1 MRFFEVVVAL
11 AIREFE
17 HRRSKLTSWERRK
30 INSRTRMY
38 FFMKG
43 SRVVL
48 RGVRLRDEPLTHCV
62 FWNSLGNEI
71 WSIYNA
77 KYSEMWTF
85 YTPCVFV
92 AVSGDFCHETAR
104 QCRVTLSAGV
114 TICHVNVS
122 RWGNPPGRDRG
133 YGKKFKSE
141 TRMFWNFVHFLTV
154 SWQKS
159 RETVTDTQG
168 V

>member
-1 MRFFEVVVAL
+1 MRFFEVAVVL
-11 AIREFE
+11 ATREFE

-48 RGVRLRDEPLTHCV
+48 RDVRLREEPLTHYV

-92 AVSGDFCHETAR
+92 AVSGDFCHEMYKVLKHKCFALEPFFMKATPAR
-104 QCRVTLSAGV
+104 RVT
-114 TICHVNVS
+114 
-122 RWGNPPGRDRG
+122 PPWDVYMAKAR
-133 YGKKFKSE
+133 
-141 TRMFWNFVHFLTV
+141 
-154 SWQKS
+154 SWSGSIQ
-159 RETVTDTQG
+159 TY
-168 V
+168 

>member
-1 MRFFEVVVAL
+1 MLIAWQMKFDTPVENRWTTQTCYFRACLHGCGGPQVGEVTRLAVVEKWNAFTCNPRSAVVKFREVVVGL

-38 FFMKG
+38 HFMKG

-48 RGVRLRDEPLTHCV
+48 RGVRLREEPLTHYV

-92 AVSGDFCHETAR
+92 AVSGDFCHETA
-104 QCRVTLSAGV
+104 
-114 TICHVNVS
+114 
-122 RWGNPPGRDRG
+122 
-133 YGKKFKSE
+133 KKCTKF
-141 TRMFWNFVHFLTV
+141 
-154 SWQKS
+154 
-159 RETVTDTQG
+159 
-168 V
+168 

>member
-1 MRFFEVVVAL
+1 MRFFEVAVVL
-11 AIREFE
+11 ATREFE

-48 RGVRLRDEPLTHCV
+48 RSLRLREEPLTHYV
-62 FWNSLGNEI
+62 FWNSLGNET

-77 KYSEMWTF
+77 KYSETWTL

-104 QCRVTLSAGV
+104 KCTKRPRLGGLPHLETFTWQIVTWRTPG
-114 TICHVNVS
+114 
-122 RWGNPPGRDRG
+122 RWGNPPWWG
-133 YGKKFKSE
+133 
-141 TRMFWNFVHFLTV
+141 NPPVHIISYFILITFT
-154 SWQKS
+154 W
-159 RETVTDTQG
+159 
-168 V
+168 